1 LYSATKAAL
10 HSYTL
15 ALRYRP
21 QGTAVSVLE
30 IAPPYTQTGH
40 MDMNLTDPRAMPLEE
55 YLTETMAVLATDEFE
70 VLVRRAALRRDVQRP
85 DEVGV
90 TQRFNDLM
98 NGVQAPAG

>member
-1 LYSATKAAL
+1 
-10 HSYTL
+10 
-15 ALRYRP
+15 
-21 QGTAVSVLE
+21 VSVLE
-30 IAPPYTQTGH
+30 IAPPYTQTAL
-40 MDMNLTDPRAMPLEE
+40 MDVNLTDPRAMPLEE
-55 YLTETMAVLATDEFE
+55 YLAETMAVLATDEVE